1 MRGIFRAALLAAAF
15 CGIAG
20 GAAAE
25 ETIRLGSAISLTGK
39 YSTNGDLTRKGYDLA
54 IKFIN
59 EQGGVEVGG
68 KAHKLEVVYYDDE
81 STPARGAQLAERL
94 IAQDGVDFV
103 LGPYSSGLTQAM
115 APVTEKYGVPM
126 VQANGASVS
135 LFEHGYRYMFA
146 VLSTTEQ
153 YLQPVVDLAAE
164 LSDDPSSMRVGIA
177 IENDP
182 FSMDVRK
189 GVIED
194 LEGHGMQLVI
204 DDRLPPELNDMAA
217 TLTKVR
223 ALRPDLLLVS
233 GHALGAA
240 LAVRQIEDMRVRV
253 PMVGLT
259 HCDAARIA
267 ESFGEA
273 AEGYLCAAQWA
284 PGLSYEDDVFGSAKG
299 FAEAYEEAYGVEPP
313 YQAAESAAAV
323 LVFADAFERAGSLEK
338 DAVREALSETDLMT
352 FFGAVRFDE
361 TGKNIAKPMVLLQV
375 QDGDYKVVYPRE
387 AAEAELRHPRGAE

>member
-1 MRGIFRAALLAAAF
+1 MRGMFGFFAALAMTAF
-15 CGIAG
+15 AG

-39 YSTNGDLTRKGYDLA
+39 YSTNGDLTQKGYDLA
-54 IKFIN
+54 VKFIN
-59 EQGGVEVGG
+59 EQGGIEVGG

-164 LSDDPSSMRVGIA
+164 LSDDPSAIRAAIA

-189 GVIED
+189 GVMAD
-194 LEGHGMQLVI
+194 LERHGMKLVI

-240 LAVRQIEDMRVRV
+240 LAVRQIEDMRVTV

-284 PGLSYEDDVFGSAKG
+284 PGLSYEDEVFGSARG
-299 FAEAYEEAYGVEPP
+299 FADAYEEAYGAPPP

-323 LVFADAFERAGSLEK
+323 LVFADAFKRAGSLEK
-338 DAVREALSETDLMT
+338 DAVRDALSETDMMT

-361 TGKNIAKPMVLLQV
+361 TGKNVAKPMVLLQV
-375 QDGDYKVVYPRE
+375 QDGDYKVVYPRA

>member
-1 MRGIFRAALLAAAF
+1 MRGIFCFFAAAAMTVF
-15 CGIAG
+15 AG
-20 GAAAE
+20 SAAAE
-25 ETIRLGSAISLTGK
+25 NVIRLGSAISLTGK
-39 YSTNGDLTRKGYDLA
+39 YSTNGDLTQKGYDLA
-54 IKFIN
+54 VRFIN

-164 LSDDPSSMRVGIA
+164 LSDDPSAMRVGIA

-194 LEGHGMQLVI
+194 LEGHGMKLVI

-217 TLTKVR
+217 TLTKAR

-240 LAVRQIEDMRVRV
+240 LAVRQIGDMRVRV

-267 ESFGEA
+267 ETFGAA

-284 PGLSYEDDVFGSAKG
+284 PGLAYEDEVFGSARG

-323 LVFADAFERAGSLEK
+323 LVFADAFKRAGSLEK
-338 DAVREALSETDLMT
+338 DAVREALSQTDMMT

-361 TGKNIAKPMVLLQV
+361 TGKNTAKPMVLLQV

-387 AAEAELRHPRGAE
+387 AAEADLRHPMGAE